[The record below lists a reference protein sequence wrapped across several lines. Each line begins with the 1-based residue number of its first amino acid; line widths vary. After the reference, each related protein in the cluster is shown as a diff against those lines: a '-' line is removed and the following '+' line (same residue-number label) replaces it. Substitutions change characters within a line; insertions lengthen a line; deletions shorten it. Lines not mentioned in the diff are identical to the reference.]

1 MKYKEFAGGTG
12 CFGRPRSCR
21 CYLWAT
27 IEAVPFMISK
37 GKHNEV
43 TRRVTDPG
51 RPAPASGFGHGP
63 QGRGRGGCHDAGR
76 RAHRV
81 RRRRWGSSDGGGG
94 VMATQVSWAYRDN
107 NDGAFGPG
115 GDLNSVY
122 NAFTQTGV
130 SMLPEGVAHAQE
142 ALNEANGNCTV
153 RFNEAHP
160 NQVGQAQCRMVSVG
174 VITEHDQQFNCD
186 VHHQKSDW
194 LQAWAAGL

>member
-1 MKYKEFAGGTG
+1 
-12 CFGRPRSCR
+12 
-21 CYLWAT
+21 
-27 IEAVPFMISK
+27 
-37 GKHNEV
+37 
-43 TRRVTDPG
+43 
-51 RPAPASGFGHGP
+51 
-63 QGRGRGGCHDAGR
+63 
-76 RAHRV
+76 
-81 RRRRWGSSDGGGG
+81 
-94 VMATQVSWAYRDN
+94 MATQVSWAYRDN

-122 NAFTQTGV
+122 NAFAQTGV

-160 NQVGQAQCRMVSVG
+160 DQVGQAQCRMVSVG